1 MASRQRTASWALVFG
16 TLAVGTVD
24 AIDAVVLF
32 GARGA
37 TPVRIFQSIA
47 SGLLGRA
54 AFRGGLPVAGLGVA
68 IHYFVAFGIVTTYFV
83 VSRRAALLRRHWAVC
98 GMLYGI
104 VAYGVMNLVVIPLS
118 AIGPAPFVLP
128 LVVNGIAIHMFG
140 IGIPSAW
147 FASRVAVA
155 APRA

>member
-1 MASRQRTASWALVFG
+1 MAPQPRTASWALVFG
-16 TLAVGTVD
+16 TLAVGTID
-24 AIDAVVLF
+24 AIDAVVVF

-54 AFRGGLPVAGLGVA
+54 SFRGGLPAAGLGLA
-68 IHYFVAFGIVTTYFV
+68 IHYFVAFGIVTTYFL
-83 VSRRAALLRRHWAVC
+83 VSRRVPLLRRHWVVC
-98 GMLYGI
+98 GVLYGI

-118 AIGPAPFVLP
+118 AIGQTAFVLP

-147 FASRVAVA
+147 FASRVDVA
-155 APRA
+155 APPA